1 MTTFRDLL
9 SAPMPKDGV
18 LRSTGKGTAEAILPT
33 PHIVNHAPSLIELH
47 NGDLL
52 MVWFA
57 GDTEEGRSDIR
68 IVQSRLAK
76 GETRW
81 TDPVAISEDPV
92 RSEQNPVLFQ
102 KKDGGLLLLHTAQ
115 APREDKKEKYDPAT
129 NVDAATRQETSEIR
143 SRLSLDNGYT
153 WEPTQTFSETPGSFC
168 RAPIAELSNG
178 DWIFPMWIS
187 RRDGNTVFGND
198 TSLVRISGDEGRTW
212 QEVPIPGSRGR
223 VHPNIIEWGEGRL
236 SAFFRS
242 RSADWIYVSRSDDW
256 GRSWTEPER
265 TTLPNNNASIRAI
278 KLQSG
283 RLAVI
288 YNHFQA
294 GDDSAATIWPKTRF
308 PVSIALS
315 EDEGRTWPYIRQ
327 LEQGDGFTG
336 EANKHL
342 NRTYEYPWLFQANDG
357 LIHAAYAY
365 GNRQA
370 MKHVVLTEQWITG

>member
-1 MTTFRDLL
+1 MTSFRDLV
-9 SAPMPKDGV
+9 SAPMPKDGE
-18 LRSTGKGTAEAILPT
+18 LRSTGNGTAETILPT
-33 PHIVNHAPSLIELH
+33 PHIVNHAPSLIELQ

-68 IVQSRLAK
+68 IVMSRLAK

-81 TDPVAISEDPV
+81 TDPVAVSEDPV

-102 KKDGGLLLLHTAQ
+102 KKDGGLMLLHTAQ
-115 APREDKKEKYDPAT
+115 MPREDKKEKYDPAT

-143 SRLSLDNGYT
+143 CRLSLDNGRT
-153 WEPTQTFSETPGSFC
+153 WEPTRTFSETPGSFC
-168 RAPIAELSNG
+168 RAPIVALSNG
-178 DWIFPMWIS
+178 EWIFPMWIS
-187 RRDGNTVFGND
+187 RRDAGTVFGND
-198 TSLVRISGDEGRTW
+198 TSLVRISGDEGLTW
-212 QEVPIPGSRGR
+212 QEYPIPGSRGR

-256 GRSWTEPER
+256 GRTWTEPER

-294 GDDSAATIWPKTRF
+294 GDDPTATIWPKTRF

-342 NRTYEYPWLFQANDG
+342 NRTYEYPWLLQTNDG

>member
-1 MTTFRDLL
+1 MKQSRGEAGLL
-9 SAPMPKDGV
+9 LPS
-18 LRSTGKGTAEAILPT
+18 GKGTAEALLPT
-33 PHIVNHAPSLIELH
+33 PHIVNHAPSMIELQ

-68 IVQSRLAK
+68 IVMSRLPK
-76 GETRW
+76 GGLRW
-81 TDPVAISEDPV
+81 SDPVPISDDPV

-102 KKDGGLLLLHTAQ
+102 MKDGRLLLLHTAQ
-115 APREDKKEKYDPAT
+115 APREDKKERYNPAT

-143 SRLSLDNGYT
+143 SRVSEDNGHT
-153 WEPTQTFSETPGSFC
+153 WGPTQVFSGTPGSFC
-168 RAPIAELSNG
+168 RAPIEVLSNG

-187 RRDGNTVFGND
+187 RRDGQTVFGND
-198 TSLVRISGDEGRTW
+198 TSLVRISADEGRTW
-212 QEVPIPGSRGR
+212 TEYPIPGSRGR

-242 RSADWIYVSRSDDW
+242 RSADWIYVSRSADY
-256 GRSWTEPER
+256 GRTWSEPER

-294 GDDSAATIWPKTRF
+294 GDDPNATVWPKTRY

-327 LEQGDGFTG
+327 LEQGDGFAG
-336 EANKHL
+336 EANRHH
-342 NRTYEYPWLFQANDG
+342 NRTYEYPWILQARDG
-357 LIHAAYAY
+357 LLHAAYAY
-365 GNRQA
+365 GNRGS
-370 MKHVVLTEQWITG
+370 MKHVVLSEEWIIG

>member
-1 MTTFRDLL
+1 MTTLTELL
-9 SAPMPKDGV
+9 AVSAHKDGT
-18 LRSTGKGTAEAILPT
+18 LRSTGQGTAQAILAT

-47 NGDLL
+47 NGDML

-68 IVQSRLAK
+68 IVMSRLAR
-76 GETRW
+76 GATRW
-81 TDPVAISEDPV
+81 TDPVHVSEDPV

-102 KKDGGLLLLHTAQ
+102 KQDGTLMLLHTAQ
-115 APREDKKEKYDPAT
+115 APREDVKEHYNPAT

-143 SRLSLDNGYT
+143 CRLSEDDGHT
-153 WEPTQTFSETPGSFC
+153 WGPTRTFSETPGSFC
-168 RAPIAELSNG
+168 RAPIEVLGNG

-187 RRDGNTVFGND
+187 KRDGNTVFGND
-198 TSLVRISGDEGRTW
+198 TSLVRISQDEGRTW
-212 QEVPIPGSRGR
+212 SEYPIPASRGR

-242 RSADWIYVSRSDDW
+242 RSADWIYASRSNDY
-256 GRSWTEPER
+256 GRTWSEPER

-294 GDDSAATIWPKTRF
+294 GDDPQATIWPKTRF

-327 LEQGDGFTG
+327 IEQGDGFTG
-336 EANKHL
+336 EENKHL
-342 NRTYEYPWLFQANDG
+342 NRTYEYPWLLQTRDG
-357 LIHAAYAY
+357 LLHAAYAY

-370 MKHVVLTEQWITG
+370 MKHVVLTEQWIIG